1 MAMEKDQSKL
11 RILMFPWLAHG
22 HITPFLELSNRLL
35 TTNYF
40 TIYLCSTSV
49 NLNSIKTSIK
59 QGLSDDHDHGS
70 VELVELQMPSSIQLP
85 PQLHTTKNLPSHL
98 LPLLIKTFQESSS
111 SFSDIMDSVKPH
123 LLIYDY
129 FQPWAPKIASS
140 KGIPS
145 VLFSTSSAT
154 ALSFFHHVHTYKTA
168 ATFPFPAVNLQE
180 SEMARLINRVV
191 PNVKDADDDGFAFG
205 VVTRSTDILL
215 LKTCRDVEEKYKDY
229 LSVLCKKKIVCTGP
243 LISGANENKHEDVD
257 SSVSDIMKWLSG
269 KSHGSTI
276 YISFGSECFLSR
288 DQIAEIAKGLQLCD
302 VNFLWV
308 IRFPAAE
315 TAVKVE
321 DELPE
326 GFLETVKERGL
337 VVPRWAPQTKILGH
351 SSIAGFV
358 SHCGWSSVIESMYYG
373 VPVITMPMKSE
384 QPLNAQMVVEAGVGV
399 GVERDGNG
407 LYVGEKV
414 AKAINKVMVE
424 KAFYE
429 GLRNEARWL
438 GEMIREKEEQL
449 GKEVAEELL
458 RICMKKKLNKYDM
471 SEEYNEI

>member
-1 MAMEKDQSKL
+1 MAIEKEQSKL

-35 TTNYF
+35 TSNYF
-40 TIYLCSTSV
+40 TIYLCSTAV

-59 QGLSDDHDHGS
+59 QDHGS
-70 VELVELQMPSSIQLP
+70 VKLVELQMPSSPQLP

-111 SFSDIMDSVKPH
+111 SFSDIMDSIKPH

-154 ALSFFHHVHTYKTA
+154 ALSFFHHVHTQKNGA
-168 ATFPFPAVNLQE
+168 NFPFPAVNLPE
-180 SEMARLINRVV
+180 SEMAGLMNLVV
-191 PNVKDADDDGFAFG
+191 PNVKDADGFVFG

-215 LKTCRDVEEKYKDY
+215 LKTCRDVEDKYIDY

-243 LISGANENKHEDVD
+243 LISGANGNKHEDAN
-257 SSVSDIMKWLSG
+257 SSDIMKWLSG

-302 VNFLWV
+302 ANFLWV
-308 IRFPAAE
+308 IRFPVTE
-315 TAVKVE
+315 TAVKIE

-326 GFLETVKERGL
+326 GFLEMVKGRGL

-351 SSIAGFV
+351 PSIAGFV

-373 VPVITMPMKSE
+373 VPVIAMPMQSE
-384 QPLNAQMVVEAGVGV
+384 QPLNAQMLVEAGVGV
-399 GVERDGNG
+399 EVERDGNG
-407 LYVGEKV
+407 MYVGEKV

-429 GLRNEARWL
+429 GLRNEARRL
-438 GEMIREKEEQL
+438 GETIREKDEQL
-449 GKEVAEELL
+449 VKEVAEELL
-458 RICMKKKLNKYDM
+458 RVCMTNKK
-471 SEEYNEI
+471 E